1 MNKRHFNLKLNI
13 FLFIRLFMDSTVDLE
28 LHLFNQI
35 DDTTMDNGTQPFSQE
50 LESMFFISI
59 FCIFCGLS

>member
-1 MNKRHFNLKLNI
+1 
-13 FLFIRLFMDSTVDLE
+13 MDSTVDLE
-28 LHLFNQI
+28 LHLSNQI

-59 FCIFCGLS
+59 YFAFLGCLT